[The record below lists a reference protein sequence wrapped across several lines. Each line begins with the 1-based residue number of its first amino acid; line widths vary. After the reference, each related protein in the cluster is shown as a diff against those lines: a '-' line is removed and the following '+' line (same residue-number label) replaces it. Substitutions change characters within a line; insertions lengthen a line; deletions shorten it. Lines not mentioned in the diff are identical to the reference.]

1 MQTSLSCI
9 VCAWGTM
16 QGTDGEVG

>member
-1 MQTSLSCI
+1 VKLYR
-9 VCAWGTM
+9 GTM

>member
-1 MQTSLSCI
+1 
-9 VCAWGTM
+9 VYRGTM